1 MVVSYDR
8 HIYDGDKHED
18 KMQKQIYVTK
28 PSMSGLEEYV
38 CEIKDLWESK
48 RLTNMGEKHEQLEDK
63 LQQYLDTPNITLFAN
78 GHLALE
84 YGIQVFGL
92 TGEVITTPFTFAS
105 TTCAIVRSGLVPV
118 FCDIDPNDFTI
129 DTDKIERLITDKTS
143 AIIPVHVYGRLCDTD
158 SIEYIAMKNG
168 LTVIYDA
175 AHAFGVKGAANH
187 GDASV
192 FSLHATKVFHT
203 VEGGCVCF
211 RNAKYKPIVDRLK
224 NFGIESD
231 CGKAIYGGNGKMSEF
246 HAAMGLCNLRYI
258 DSWIEKRKALVQ
270 RYLLHLRE
278 VNGIQMMYYPDESN
292 YAYLPALFG
301 SMQIRDKVYEAL
313 KRHNI
318 FARKYF
324 YPLTSSYENNY
335 SMYCT
340 PVAYDVAQ
348 RVLVLP
354 LYPDLQHSDVDRI
367 CTIILAQLSEAK
379 S

>member
-1 MVVSYDR
+1 
-8 HIYDGDKHED
+8 
-18 KMQKQIYVTK
+18 MQKQIYVTK
-28 PSMSGLEEYV
+28 PSMPGLEEYV

-48 RLTNMGEKHEQLEDK
+48 RLTNMGEKHEQLENK

-84 YGIQVFGL
+84 YAIQVFGL

-118 FCDIDPNDFTI
+118 FCDIDPNEFTI

-158 SIEYIAMKNG
+158 SIEYIAKKNG

-175 AHAFGVKGAANH
+175 AHAFGVKGAASH

-211 RNAKYKPIVDRLK
+211 RNAKYKPILDRLK

-231 CGKAIYGGNGKMSEF
+231 CGKAIYGGNGKMSEL

-278 VNGIQMMYYPDESN
+278 VKGIQMMYYPEESN
-292 YAYLPALFG
+292 YAYMPALFG

-313 KRHNI
+313 KQYNI

-324 YPLTSSYENNY
+324 YPLTSTYDGKNSKL
-335 SMYCT
+335 CT

-354 LYPDLQHSDVDRI
+354 LYPDLKQSDVDSI
-367 CTIILAQLSEAK
+367 CTIIMTQLSEGK